1 MLSARE
7 MQALSLIARGF
18 SDRDISVLLDVS
30 FSTARKHRENVQ
42 RKLGLRKA
50 SQLTIYYLEHFAEP
64 CKKNNRHYR
73 AHFSVRGRI
82 RSCGCLLA
90 A

>member
-1 MLSARE
+1 VLSARE

-18 SDRDISVLLDVS
+18 SDREIAALLAVS
-30 FSTARKHRENVQ
+30 LSTARKHRENVQ

-50 SQLTIYYLEHFAEP
+50 SQLTIYYLEHYAEP
-64 CKKNNRHYR
+64 CKKNNHPQKARC
-73 AHFSVRGRI
+73 SVRGKI
-82 RSCGCLLA
+82 ESCACLPA

>member
-18 SDRDISVLLDVS
+18 TDRDIAVLLAVA

-50 SQLTIYYLEHFAEP
+50 SQLTIYYLEHCSGP
-64 CKKNNRHYR
+64 GKKN
-73 AHFSVRGRI
+73 S
-82 RSCGCLLA
+82 
-90 A
+90 